1 MVEGPKPRLRISV
14 PRFDN
19 SGLIASYAKTLIERC
34 MNPPKQVMK
43 MLLFMLPRIWG
54 VEGRVVG
61 TDLVLGR
68 FQFAFDLEEDI
79 EEVLNMGPFHFNA
92 WMISLVRWKP
102 VVKVNYPSKIIFWVY
117 VLDIPLHFWAAQT
130 FRSVGDALG
139 KVQGE
144 VDITE
149 GRVRV
154 EVDGFKPLIF
164 SMTINFDEGVELPV
178 SLRYEKLVGF
188 CSECFCMTHN

>member
-1 MVEGPKPRLRISV
+1 
-14 PRFDN
+14 
-19 SGLIASYAKTLIERC
+19 
-34 MNPPKQVMK
+34 
-43 MLLFMLPRIWG
+43 
-54 VEGRVVG
+54 
-61 TDLVLGR
+61 
-68 FQFAFDLEEDI
+68 
-79 EEVLNMGPFHFNA
+79 MGPFHFDA

-102 VVKVNYPSKIIFWVY
+102 VVEVNYPYTIIFRVY

-188 CSECFCMTHN
+188 CSSSLQGRQSGYHGPREQERRPATQSRGIQHLRGGEEGLPLIPEKLMLDAFKVVEISPKASGGSKVNEVLDTASKTRKFLMQNAKLILCLQS